1 MKQLKTFVGG
11 ILAGISI
18 AIGGTVFLSLDNKVL
33 GALFFTV
40 GLFAV
45 CTFGFN
51 LYTGKVCYVFDQDK
65 QYALGLPLIWLGNL
79 AGAFLTAAAERA
91 TRIGPALAEKAQ
103 AICTVKLNDGLL
115 SIFLLSVFCN
125 MLIWLAVE
133 GFKNNPHPAGKYLSL
148 FFGVAVFILCGFEH
162 CVANMYYF
170 SAAGMWGWKTLAWV
184 LVMTLGNSV
193 GGVIFPLL
201 RKLTSEKKAGKPENI
216 EKTQRKQMFS

>member
-1 MKQLKTFVGG
+1 MKWLKTFVGG

-51 LYTGKVCYVFDQDK
+51 LYTGKVCYVFDNDRE
-65 QYALGLPLIWLGNL
+65 YALGLPLIWLGNL
-79 AGAFLTAAAERA
+79 CGAFLTAAAERA
-91 TRIGPALAEKAQ
+91 TRIGPALAEKA
-103 AICTVKLNDGLL
+103 AALCSVKLGDGPV

-125 MLIWLAVE
+125 VLIWLAVE

-170 SAAGMWGWKTLAWV
+170 SMAGMWRWKTLGWV
-184 LVMTLGNSV
+184 LVMTAGNSV

-201 RKLTSEKKAGKPENI
+201 RRIQQKKAPKA
-216 EKTQRKQMFS
+216 

>member
-1 MKQLKTFVGG
+1 MKLGKTFAGG
-11 ILAGISI
+11 VLAGVMI
-18 AIGGTVFLSLDNKVL
+18 AVGGTVFLSLTDKVL

-51 LYTGKVCYVFDQDK
+51 LYTGKVCYVFDQNRE
-65 QYALGLPLIWLGNL
+65 YALGLPVIWLGNL
-79 AGAFLTAAAERA
+79 AGTFLTATAERT
-91 TRIGPALAEKAQ
+91 TRIGPGLAEKAQ
-103 AICTVKLNDGLL
+103 AICTVKLEDGLI

-133 GFKNNPHPAGKYLSL
+133 GYKNNPHPAGKYLSI
-148 FFGVAVFILCGFEH
+148 FFGVTVFILCGFEH

-170 SAAGMWGWKTLAWV
+170 TVAGMWSWKTLGWI

-193 GGVIFPLL
+193 GGVFFPLL
-201 RKLTSEKKAGKPENI
+201 RRITA
-216 EKTQRKQMFS
+216 EKTAGPPKNP

>member
-1 MKQLKTFVGG
+1 MKWFRTFAGG

-51 LYTGKVCYVFDQDK
+51 LFTGKVCYVFDEDK
-65 QYALGLPLIWLGNL
+65 NYALGLPLIWLGNL
-79 AGAFLTAAAERA
+79 AGAFLTGLAERA
-91 TRIGPALAEKAQ
+91 TRVGPALTEKAQ
-103 AICTVKLNDGLL
+103 TICTAKLNDGLL
-115 SIFLLSVFCN
+115 SIFILSFFCN
-125 MLIWLAVE
+125 VLIWLAVE
-133 GFKNNPHPAGKYLSL
+133 GFKNNPHPEGKYLSL

-170 SAAGMWGWKTLAWV
+170 SVAGMWGWKTLAWV
-184 LVMTLGNSV
+184 LVMTLGNAA
-193 GGVIFPLL
+193 GGVFFPLMRRL
-201 RKLTSEKKAGKPENI
+201 LPQPAKKPEKVEN
-216 EKTQRKQMFS
+216 TQKKQLFS

>member
-1 MKQLKTFVGG
+1 MKGLKSFTGG
-11 ILAGISI
+11 VLAGICI
-18 AIGGTVFLSLDNKVL
+18 AVGGTVFLSLENKVL

-51 LYTGKVCYVFDQDK
+51 LYTGKVCYVFDRDRG
-65 QYALGLPLIWLGNL
+65 YALQLPLIWLGNF
-79 AGAFLTAAAERA
+79 AGAFLTAMAEKA
-91 TRIGPALAEKAQ
+91 TRIGPALTEKAQ
-103 AICTVKLNDGLL
+103 VLCTVKLNDGLL

-133 GFKNNPHPAGKYLSL
+133 GYNSNPHPAGKYLSL
-148 FFGVAVFILCGFEH
+148 FFGVTVFILCGFEH

-170 SAAGMWGWKTLAWV
+170 SAAGMWSWKTLGWI
-184 LVMTLGNSV
+184 LVMTLGNSA

-201 RKLTSEKKAGKPENI
+201 RRIQQKPDA
-216 EKTQRKQMFS
+216 KV